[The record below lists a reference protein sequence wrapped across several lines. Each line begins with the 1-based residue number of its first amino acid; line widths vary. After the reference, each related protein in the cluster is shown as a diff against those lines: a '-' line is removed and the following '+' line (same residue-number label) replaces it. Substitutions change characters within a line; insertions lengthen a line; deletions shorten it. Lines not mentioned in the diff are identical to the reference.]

1 VQELGLEQSIQTL
14 LGNAEAQSP
23 DLRVVARIDPAVNDA
38 DALLSQTIYR
48 VIQESVTNVLRHAQA
63 NAMDVKA
70 AIAGQEIAIEISDDG
85 VGFASEKGFGRGL
98 TGMTERVRALNG
110 TLELLRDKGR
120 TMVRCRLPL
129 ERGAGR

>member
-70 AIAGQEIAIEISDDG
+70 AVAGQEVAIEISDDG
-85 VGFASEKGFGRGL
+85 IGFASEKGFGRGL